1 MAPRPTEIVFVRH
14 AETVANATG
23 RYNTKTLNSFSQLGE
38 KQVSKLTQRLKQMHF
53 DAIVVSPSDR
63 ALKTLAPYLS
73 QTRQTA
79 TIWPELYEVC
89 HQVGAARQ
97 KPALPQ
103 VRFGSKIDPPS
114 WLAPYYRLRNGGD
127 RYIDAPTYNDGMRQ
141 IALAYKLAMKDY
153 SNSGKTILMVG
164 HGLQGSRMLE
174 MLEGKKPVGKV
185 RVANTEIVRL
195 RELPNGRFVPVK
207 S

>member
-1 MAPRPTEIVFVRH
+1 
-14 AETVANATG
+14 
-23 RYNTKTLNSFSQLGE
+23 
-38 KQVSKLTQRLKQMHF
+38 
-53 DAIVVSPSDR
+53 
-63 ALKTLAPYLS
+63 
-73 QTRQTA
+73 
-79 TIWPELYEVC
+79 
-89 HQVGAARQ
+89 
-97 KPALPQ
+97 
-103 VRFGSKIDPPS
+103 
-114 WLAPYYRLRNGGD
+114 
-127 RYIDAPTYNDGMRQ
+127 
-141 IALAYKLAMKDY
+141 MKDY